1 MSRTDFEEKLRENP
15 ANDHL
20 KVIITEMQDKET
32 PAETKPDRLVFSIG
46 FSEHPAFYDRELK
59 DRYTDLSFALGN
71 YLLGVLDEKQHRER
85 QAEENH
91 VGWYHKTDF
100 EITATIGG
108 EDFHYE
114 GRFDIGDGEG
124 DLIAHIKNFYEYS
137 LSPNCPFIPEWK
149 KQGEDFYREKLESL
163 QWGRD
168 VFLPYLE
175 QHKTLTPE
183 DEKLF
188 AEIMATENDWFRV
201 PEDKN
206 TSLAGR
212 LVDFIEEVDPYEY
225 QDTLEVGENKEDAIQ
240 KIEADL
246 ADPAHVQSYVE
257 QLTQWQEELE
267 DEEQKEICRQLIAE
281 LQPTAGQEEKE
292 QDGVSQDSSDLIGK
306 EIVIDNR
313 RYGIESVGEISGDVS
328 MRDITFENH
337 VGFPINRVEK
347 ISYIRR
353 LLEQQQPQE

>member
-1 MSRTDFEEKLRENP
+1 
-15 ANDHL
+15 
-20 KVIITEMQDKET
+20 
-32 PAETKPDRLVFSIG
+32 
-46 FSEHPAFYDRELK
+46 
-59 DRYTDLSFALGN
+59 
-71 YLLGVLDEKQHRER
+71 
-85 QAEENH
+85 
-91 VGWYHKTDF
+91 
-100 EITATIGG
+100 
-108 EDFHYE
+108 
-114 GRFDIGDGEG
+114 
-124 DLIAHIKNFYEYS
+124 
-137 LSPNCPFIPEWK
+137 
-149 KQGEDFYREKLESL
+149 
-163 QWGRD
+163 
-168 VFLPYLE
+168 
-175 QHKTLTPE
+175 
-183 DEKLF
+183 
-188 AEIMATENDWFRV
+188 MATENDWFRV

-225 QDTLEVGENKEDAIQ
+225 QDTLEVGETKEDAIQ

-257 QLTQWQEELE
+257 QLMQWQEELE

-353 LLEQQQPQE
+353 LLEQPQPQEELLKHAKALID

>member
-1 MSRTDFEEKLRENP
+1 M
-15 ANDHL
+15 
-20 KVIITEMQDKET
+20 
-32 PAETKPDRLVFSIG
+32 
-46 FSEHPAFYDRELK
+46 
-59 DRYTDLSFALGN
+59 
-71 YLLGVLDEKQHRER
+71 DEKQHRER

-188 AEIMATENDWFRV
+188 AEIMSTENDWFRV

-225 QDTLEVGENKEDAIQ
+225 QDTLEVGETKEDAIQ

-267 DEEQKEICRQLIAE
+267 DEDKKRSADSLLLNCSPLPDRKKKNKMEFHRIL
-281 LQPTAGQEEKE
+281 PT
-292 QDGVSQDSSDLIGK
+292 
-306 EIVIDNR
+306 
-313 RYGIESVGEISGDVS
+313 
-328 MRDITFENH
+328 
-337 VGFPINRVEK
+337 
-347 ISYIRR
+347 
-353 LLEQQQPQE
+353 